1 MLTNIKDFLFND
13 FFVTGEPFI
22 YAADIMI
29 VLTSLFIIGI
39 LTYFKKWKWLWN
51 EWITSVDHKKIG
63 IMYMIASLMMLFRA
77 GIDALMMRTQ
87 LMLPSMNFLDSQQY
101 NEIFTTHGVV
111 MLLFMAMPF
120 LFGLINVAMPLQ
132 IGARDVAFPYLNSLS
147 FWLFFFG
154 AMLFNLSFVI
164 GGSPDA
170 GWVNYPTLAGDK
182 LSPGP
187 GINYYLLSLQIS
199 GLGTLMSGVN
209 FIATIV
215 KMRAP
220 GMTLMRMPI
229 FTWSTLI
236 TSIIIVFAFPVL
248 TIALALLTIDRIFGS
263 HFFTVAGE
271 GLPMMYVNMFWLWG
285 HPEVYILIL
294 PAFGIFSEIISTFAK
309 KKLFGYRAMVYS
321 MIVISVLSFVVWVHH
336 FFTMGNAP
344 AVNSVFSISTMAIAV
359 PTGVKIFNW
368 LLTLYKGKIKM
379 STANLWALGFIPIFV
394 IGGATGVMLASAPA
408 DYQYHNSY
416 FLVSHFHYVLISGTV
431 FSIFAG
437 LHYWWPKMFGH
448 TLNETLGK
456 WGFWL
461 FAIGFNLTFFPM
473 YIVGLLGMTRRVNDY
488 STDAGWTSLNFIET
502 IGAYLMGI
510 AFLVIVYNIYYSA
523 RYGQK
528 DTTGDPWDGRTLE
541 WSIPSPAPEYNFAHT
556 PQITGIDSY
565 WTEKHQPKTIEKKK
579 DYKAIHMPNN
589 SGQPFFMSLFFFIAG
604 FGLVFE
610 WISIAIIGAVGIA
623 AVMFI
628 RSFDKDKGYHIPA
641 WKIKETEEGRP
652 TKNYDRTT

>member
-1 MLTNIKDFLFND
+1 
-13 FFVTGEPFI
+13 
-22 YAADIMI
+22 
-29 VLTSLFIIGI
+29 
-39 LTYFKKWKWLWN
+39 
-51 EWITSVDHKKIG
+51 
-63 IMYMIASLMMLFRA
+63 
-77 GIDALMMRTQ
+77 
-87 LMLPSMNFLDSQQY
+87 
-101 NEIFTTHGVV
+101 
-111 MLLFMAMPF
+111 
-120 LFGLINVAMPLQ
+120 
-132 IGARDVAFPYLNSLS
+132 
-147 FWLFFFG
+147 
-154 AMLFNLSFVI
+154 
-164 GGSPDA
+164 
-170 GWVNYPTLAGDK
+170 
-182 LSPGP
+182 
-187 GINYYLLSLQIS
+187 
-199 GLGTLMSGVN
+199 
-209 FIATIV
+209 
-215 KMRAP
+215 
-220 GMTLMRMPI
+220 
-229 FTWSTLI
+229 
-236 TSIIIVFAFPVL
+236 
-248 TIALALLTIDRIFGS
+248 
-263 HFFTVAGE
+263 
-271 GLPMMYVNMFWLWG
+271 
-285 HPEVYILIL
+285 
-294 PAFGIFSEIISTFAK
+294 
-309 KKLFGYRAMVYS
+309 
-321 MIVISVLSFVVWVHH
+321 
-336 FFTMGNAP
+336 
-344 AVNSVFSISTMAIAV
+344 
-359 PTGVKIFNW
+359 
-368 LLTLYKGKIKM
+368 
-379 STANLWALGFIPIFV
+379 
-394 IGGATGVMLASAPA
+394 
-408 DYQYHNSY
+408 
-416 FLVSHFHYVLISGTV
+416 
-431 FSIFAG
+431 
-437 LHYWWPKMFGH
+437 MFGH

-488 STDAGWTSLNFIET
+488 SADAGWTSLNFIET